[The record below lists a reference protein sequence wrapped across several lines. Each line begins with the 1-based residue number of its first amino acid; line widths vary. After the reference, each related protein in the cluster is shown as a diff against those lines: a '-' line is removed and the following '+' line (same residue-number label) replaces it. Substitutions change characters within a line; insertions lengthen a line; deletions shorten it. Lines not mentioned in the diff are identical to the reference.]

1 MCELEICCISW
12 SLHSCVH
19 THSIPHLV
27 APRRRWC
34 GCPRARNSSN
44 FELNSKMNYG
54 EGRSAAGSGPSQTA
68 TDWRTLKLQARGT
81 MKEEEIMH
89 DATSRADSHNHVHAP
104 SSSSAGCNASHSEQ
118 LPRLLPARRVPGSV
132 EAHIHSLAKERALK
146 ALEESVLDVS
156 ASTSFECL
164 PREGSLTRMCRAV
177 DFSGPTPRAQAH
189 EPLILCAR
197 ASARAPFRMR
207 TCLDQTLVL

>member
-1 MCELEICCISW
+1 ML
-12 SLHSCVH
+12 
-19 THSIPHLV
+19 HLV
-27 APRRRWC
+27 VVSLLRPHTSSHLGGGGAVA
-34 GCPRARNSSN
+34 PRARNSSN
-44 FELNSKMNYG
+44 FETHLENELRRG
-54 EGRSAAGSGPSQTA
+54 PVRSRERPFADRHRLADTQ
-68 TDWRTLKLQARGT
+68 LHARGT
-81 MKEEEIMH
+81 MKKEGLMH
-89 DATSRADSHNHVHAP
+89 DATSRADSHNLVPAP
-104 SSSSAGCNASHSEQ
+104 SSSSAGCNVRRNSEQ

-156 ASTSFECL
+156 ASTLFHCL
-164 PREGSLTRMCRAV
+164 PHAGSLTRMCRAV

-197 ASARAPFRMR
+197 ASARVRFRLR